1 MIVLIGVGSIAAVFL
16 IWYVV
21 VARRRANVRFSK
33 FVEASENCSRIL
45 ETKFVPA
52 VKAAEEAM
60 LLLADAWQYAAIR
73 WAQDLIDEQQ
83 DSLNVP
89 TT

>member
-33 FVEASENCSRIL
+33 FVEVIENCNRTL
-45 ETKFVPA
+45 ESEFSPSI
-52 VKAAEEAM
+52 KAAGEAM
-60 LLLADAWQYAAIR
+60 LLFADAWQYAAIR
-73 WAQDLIDEQQ
+73 WNQALADEQQ
-83 DSLNVP
+83 DRLDA
-89 TT
+89 